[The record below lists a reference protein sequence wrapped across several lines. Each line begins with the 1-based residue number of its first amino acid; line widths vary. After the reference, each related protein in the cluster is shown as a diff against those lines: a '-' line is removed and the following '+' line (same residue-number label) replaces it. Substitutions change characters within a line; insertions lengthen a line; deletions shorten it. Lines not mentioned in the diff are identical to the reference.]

1 MTRVGTKSLKRSLLA
16 ASFGILGAGALVL
29 SAQAAGSGSESLVQM
44 QKNANDWVMPTGTYN
59 NWRYSTLDQ
68 INAKN
73 AKNMQVAWTMST
85 GTDRGLEGQPIVIGN
100 MMYYET
106 SYPNYVYAINLDH
119 PDQIAWKY
127 TP

>member
-1 MTRVGTKSLKRSLLA
+1 MTRLGTKSLKRSLLA

-68 INAKN
+68 I
-73 AKNMQVAWTMST
+73 
-85 GTDRGLEGQPIVIGN
+85 
-100 MMYYET
+100 
-106 SYPNYVYAINLDH
+106 
-119 PDQIAWKY
+119 
-127 TP
+127 